1 MPQPAE
7 PDPRVNDTPAASR
20 SRAQPPPAPGGHHE
34 PATPSVEDHRT
45 DLNRPALKLR
55 RLGSDLWLAAGP
67 VLLRS
72 LRWAV
77 SPLVGIMI
85 AGREL
90 HDWTRWTEQRAA
102 VAELSAEQRAARGK
116 ALAEESRRRWKTVR
130 HAGYTL
136 FGAILIGHVW
146 ALAAHASAIEAAVW
160 IGLAVALLA
169 TASWVGRPRRV
180 PAGRDATGAVPEIA
194 WHGGLGERQLAVS
207 LKEAFDL
214 VKVSP
219 LKVESVR
226 VYGAFGWIATV
237 RTHATITR
245 DHVETLEKVLDRRE
259 GSVLLSR
266 GSKGQS
272 AAQVRLTIVDRDPLE
287 PATPPSV
294 VIRPARSV
302 SITQPADVGRG
313 VHGHGHPISLPLDRH
328 VGLVGATGSG
338 KSIGG
343 LWTLLDHLTCC
354 FDNVTH
360 GIDLS
365 GKATLRL
372 WSPLLGTVTDSPRR
386 ALSLLEDALRY
397 CIARARLLN
406 EATFLPGVHGPQ
418 LSLVI
423 DEVSAVADD
432 PYGRWLL
439 EQIARKGRGSAV
451 RLLLAGQTARNADL
465 GSRPVLDA
473 LDVRI
478 ALRCHRDDVSVLFG
492 RGAAERGW
500 AADRIDGAG
509 KFYAHV
515 LDGGD
520 QAPELGRF
528 PRWDD
533 EGRAVTSR
541 VEARTGQV
549 PMTLDMPT
557 LDAAAAVDLREFAE
571 VRKYYGDLTE
581 VRAASATGHGDGG
594 QDRRRQQVELLRQLK
609 TLADA
614 NGGKIKVGDAAGT
627 LGQPGLDAQ
636 RLGEI
641 LTELGAPTVRT
652 SHRGEN
658 GRFVVADRV
667 AEVLTNLQQRL

>member
-1 MPQPAE
+1 MTQPA
-7 PDPRVNDTPAASR
+7 D
-20 SRAQPPPAPGGHHE
+20 GGHRDPASE
-34 PATPSVEDHRT
+34 PTTPRLQALPSTEDHRT
-45 DLNRPALKLR
+45 DLTRPALKLR
-55 RLGSDLWLAAGP
+55 RLGSDLRLTATP
-67 VLLRS
+67 VLLRG

-77 SPLVGIMI
+77 SPLVGIMV
-85 AGREL
+85 AGRAL
-90 HDWTRWTEQRAA
+90 HDWARWTEQRAA
-102 VAELSAEQRAARGK
+102 VAELPAEQRAARGK
-116 ALAEESRRRWKTVR
+116 ALADESRRRWKTVR
-130 HAGYTL
+130 HAGYAL
-136 FGAILIGHVW
+136 LVAILVGHVW
-146 ALAAHASAIEAAVW
+146 AQAEQAGAVEAAVW
-160 IGLAVALLA
+160 IGVITALLGG
-169 TASWVGRPRRV
+169 ASWAGRPHRA

-207 LKEAFDL
+207 LKQAFDL

-245 DHVETLEKVLDRRE
+245 DHIETLEKVLDRRE

-287 PATPPSV
+287 PATPPPV

-302 SITQPADVGRG
+302 SITQLAEVGRG
-313 VHGHGHPISLPLDRH
+313 VHGNPISLPLDRH

-343 LWTLLDHLTCC
+343 LWTLLDYLTCC
-354 FDNVTH
+354 VDNVTH

-372 WSPLLGTVTDSPRR
+372 WAPLLGSVTDSPRR
-386 ALSLLEDALRY
+386 AVSLLEDALRY
-397 CIARARLLN
+397 CIARARLLD

-418 LSLVI
+418 LSMVI

-533 EGRAVTSR
+533 EGRAVTGR
-541 VEARTGQV
+541 VQARVGQV
-549 PMTLDMPT
+549 PMALDMPT
-557 LDAAAAVDLREFAE
+557 LDAAVAVDLREFAE

-581 VRAASATGHGDGG
+581 VRAANATGHGDGG
-594 QDRRRQQVELLRQLK
+594 RDRRRQQVELLRQLK

-667 AEVLTNLQQRL
+667 AEALVNLQQRQ

>member
-1 MPQPAE
+1 
-7 PDPRVNDTPAASR
+7 
-20 SRAQPPPAPGGHHE
+20 
-34 PATPSVEDHRT
+34 
-45 DLNRPALKLR
+45 
-55 RLGSDLWLAAGP
+55 
-67 VLLRS
+67 VL
-72 LRWAV
+72 V
-77 SPLVGIMI
+77 
-85 AGREL
+85 
-90 HDWTRWTEQRAA
+90 
-102 VAELSAEQRAARGK
+102 
-116 ALAEESRRRWKTVR
+116 
-130 HAGYTL
+130 
-136 FGAILIGHVW
+136 GHVW
-146 ALAAHASAIEAAVW
+146 ALATRAGAIEAAVW
-160 IGLAVALLA
+160 IGLAVVLLA
-169 TASWVGRPRRV
+169 TAGWVGRPRRV

-226 VYGAFGWIATV
+226 VYGAFGWVATI
-237 RTHATITR
+237 RRHATITR

-259 GSVLLSR
+259 GSLLLSR

-272 AAQVRLTIVDRDPLE
+272 AAQVTLTIVDHDPLE
-287 PATPPSV
+287 PAPTPSA
-294 VIRPARSV
+294 VIASARSV
-302 SITQPADVGRG
+302 SITQPAEVGRG
-313 VHGHGHPISLPLDRH
+313 VHGHPIALPLDHH

-338 KSIGG
+338 KSVGG
-343 LWTLLDHLTCC
+343 LWTMLDHLTCC
-354 FDNVTH
+354 LDNVTH

-372 WSPLLGTVTDSPRR
+372 WAPLLGAVTDSPRQ
-386 ALSLLEDALRY
+386 AISLLEDALRY
-397 CIARARLLN
+397 CIARARMLN
-406 EATFLPGVHGPQ
+406 EATFLPDVHGPQ

-451 RLLLAGQTARNADL
+451 RLLLAGQTASNADL

-478 ALRCHRDDVSVLFG
+478 ALRCHRDDVTVLFG
-492 RGAAERGW
+492 RGATERGW

-520 QAPELGRF
+520 QARELERF

-533 EGRAVTSR
+533 EGRAVSGR
-541 VEARTGQV
+541 VAARAGQV

-557 LDAAAAVDLREFAE
+557 LDAAGAVDLREFSE
-571 VRKYYGDLTE
+571 VRKYYGELTQA
-581 VRAASATGHGDGG
+581 RSGSAAGFGDDGR
-594 QDRRRQQVELLRQLK
+594 RRRQQQAELLRQLK
-609 TLADA
+609 TMADA
-614 NGGKIKVGDAAGT
+614 NGGKIKFGKAAGT
-627 LGQPGLDAQ
+627 LAQSGLDAQ

-641 LTELGAPTVRT
+641 LTELGASTVRT

-658 GRFVVADRV
+658 GRFIVADRV
-667 AEVLTNLQQRL
+667 ADALTNLRERP